1 MLVWFVDLIADQ
13 STIRTVESSCPTMGS
28 ETSISRDSLTEDTDA
43 SRNVLE
49 GMERML
55 AKVPSTGNDED
66 MIGEGDV
73 IDADD
78 IMLADRIIPGS
89 VIGETKSTEGTTVT
103 VYKTTG
109 AIRIPKRNCVV
120 TTTTTE
126 IDWSLFP
133 VRKIE
138 TKHVVSF
145 ASRTHS
151 LDEITEEVLER
162 SKKELVVIREQI
174 KVYAKR
180 HIHFYFL
187 QGFKE
192 KAGQMG
198 NTDLVNS
205 VKSMSDIVR
214 YHRSHCDTAE
224 GQQIIGYVLFG
235 YWDSRKGWEI
245 DLERKWMSDKRWR
258 YKEMGSDRKKGEVS
272 NWKKGSIAK
281 IIMDTKESQVKR
293 IRKAGKVKEVKILK
307 SRKGEVSTGR
317 RKHGEFQVKIKH
329 DTTGEHKKEEETA
342 EEKMRRAALRVGLSY
357 AQFDAFLQNYKL
369 IGGMHDMKP
378 SDDNDGIGCDSDIN
392 KDGDDDSINETIVQ
406 L

>member
-1 MLVWFVDLIADQ
+1 LCVFIDQ
-13 STIRTVESSCPTMGS
+13 STIRTNESSYPSTGIGTSVSNSSQS
-28 ETSISRDSLTEDTDA
+28 EVTLDD
-43 SRNVLE
+43 RNVIQ
-49 GMERML
+49 GMERMM
-55 AKVPSTGNDED
+55 AKLPSRRNEIDQD
-66 MIGEGDV
+66 IEGLT
-73 IDADD
+73 INADD
-78 IMLADRIIPGS
+78 IMMADRIIPGE
-89 VIGETKSTEGTTVT
+89 VVGESRTSESGGSVT
-103 VYKTTG
+103 VYKMTDG
-109 AIRIPKRNCVV
+109 SRISPSNCVV

-151 LDEITEEVLER
+151 LDQITEEVLER
-162 SKKELVVIREQI
+162 SRKELVMMREQI

-235 YWDSRKGWEI
+235 YWDSRKGWEV

-258 YKEMGSDRKKGEVS
+258 YKEMGGDRKKGEVS

-307 SRKGEVSTGR
+307 SRKGEVCAGR
-317 RKHGEFQVKIKH
+317 RKHGEFQVKINH
-329 DTTGEHKKEEETA
+329 EATREDKKEEETT

-369 IGGMHDMKP
+369 IGGLDEIKSTANKDDM
-378 SDDNDGIGCDSDIN
+378 GCNSDIEN
-392 KDGDDDSINETIVQ
+392 DEEDDSIKETVV
-406 L
+406 